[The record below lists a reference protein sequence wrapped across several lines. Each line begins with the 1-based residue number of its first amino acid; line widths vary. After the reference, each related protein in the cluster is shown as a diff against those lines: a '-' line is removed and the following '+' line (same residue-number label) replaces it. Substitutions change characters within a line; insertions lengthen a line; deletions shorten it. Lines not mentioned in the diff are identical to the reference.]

1 MIMVNLHFVRDVVP
15 VSDSNENSGVEQNK
29 VSLGLNINQV
39 AYMTPEL
46 VDGVGYTPVLIPATV
61 K

>member
-29 VSLGLNINQV
+29 VSLGININQV

-46 VDGVGYTPVLIPATV
+46 VDGVGYTHYY
-61 K
+61 